1 MIKVAEDFEVSGS
14 YLARICSLLN
24 VPRPPRGYWAMLA
37 VGKAPKPIPLPDT
50 RPGDPLSWSQDGDI
64 VPPPKPQAPA
74 QISQSSRVRLRLPKG
89 SVHGLIRDGREHF
102 DAARAREDDL
112 YLKPTKK
119 LLVDLTCS
127 RECLDKALGFAND
140 VFNAFEVRGHR
151 VVLAPANGH
160 LGRPDIEE
168 RETGSKERL
177 HGRYPSLWSPYRPTV
192 VYVGTLAFGLTIVEM
207 SEEVLL
213 RYVNGKY
220 IRESDYSPPKRYTVD
235 HSWTTARELPSGRL
249 RLVAYCP
256 YRGVTWSTVLQET
269 KKSALDGQIP
279 EFIRTLENSAAEI
292 VIKLQEAERR
302 AELER
307 QQWHEQQERWRRE
320 EDRRQVDKSI
330 ADSKVHLGQII
341 QQWSAI
347 IEEER
352 FLQGIEARSLELPPA
367 DRELVLQRLELAREF
382 LGSVDPLQFFLGWK
396 TPTERYRPR

>member
-1 MIKVAEDFEVSGS
+1 VDRGEHRAYRKFAITKRSGGKRFIHVPTPELKRVQKWITEYILKPVPVHACSFAFSKDSSIYRCASRHTGAQWLIKMDITGFFESVSEIQVYRVFRELGYQKLVALE
-14 YLARICSLLN
+14 LARISTVAVHDLS
-24 VPRPPRGYWAMLA
+24 PRFSNPIWKVRKRYDAIPSYTKKVMGYLPQGAPTSPMLSNLVMRELDGIIQKLA
-37 VGKAPKPIPLPDT
+37 AKAGLIYTRYSDDLTFSKRYKDFSRLQAQDFITEVGKAL
-50 RPGDPLSWSQDGDI
+50 
-64 VPPPKPQAPA
+64 
-74 QISQSSRVRLRLPKG
+74 
-89 SVHGLIRDGREHF
+89 
-102 DAARAREDDL
+102 
-112 YLKPTKK
+112 
-119 LLVDLTCS
+119 
-127 RECLDKALGFAND
+127 
-140 VFNAFEVRGHR
+140 
-151 VVLAPANGH
+151 
-160 LGRPDIEE
+160 
-168 RETGSKERL
+168 
-177 HGRYPSLWSPYRPTV
+177 
-192 VYVGTLAFGLTIVEM
+192 
-207 SEEVLL
+207 
-213 RYVNGKY
+213 
-220 IRESDYSPPKRYTVD
+220 
-235 HSWTTARELPSGRL
+235 RL

-367 DRELVLQRLELAREF
+367 DRELVLQRLELARKF